1 MAEFFSFLKVFALC
15 GTFFFVAMLVL
26 LAMPQSRLR
35 SVGMELAKWV
45 MVAGLLLMVPSPI
58 DVLPDVVP
66 GVGWLDD
73 IGYILGAICAANSAM
88 EERKRRRAFEE
99 IEFNEAIARKR
110 GEVPPSDPEAVEDER
125 KEAA

>member
-15 GTFFFVAMLVL
+15 GTFFFVVTLVL
-26 LAMPQSRLR
+26 LALPQSRLR
-35 SVGMELAKWV
+35 SVGVEMSKWAL
-45 MVAGLLLMVPSPI
+45 MVGLLLMVPSSV
-58 DVLPDVVP
+58 DVIPDVIPV
-66 GVGWLDD
+66 VGWMDD

-99 IEFNEAIARKR
+99 IEFNDAIARKR
-110 GEVPPSDPEAVEDER
+110 GEVPPTDPTVDDDEQ